1 MKNPP
6 VLFFSSFTAYGPAR
20 FADLQD
26 SATIRTAMTTTLLH
40 VGNAITPKGE
50 ISGAGILIRDGGIEA
65 IGSRAD
71 LTLPS
76 GAQEVRAEDCIAIP
90 GFIDV
95 HIHGAGGRD
104 VMEGSA
110 DALGAVTAK
119 LAQFGTTSLLATTV
133 TADADDTCRAVE
145 GISSYIAT
153 QHETNKPRAEILGI
167 HFEGPFLSKERRG
180 VHPTEFL
187 QLPSAEFLQRL
198 IHASSGN
205 ARIITIAPELLG
217 AMPCIDA
224 ARSLGM
230 VVSIGHTDAT
240 YEQARAAVAHGAH
253 HATHVY
259 NAMRPFTHRDPGVIG
274 AVLTTPEVTAELIAD
289 GIHVDEIAMKVLL
302 QAKGA
307 SGVVLISDGLSATG
321 MPDGKYMLGSMEV
334 TVSGGVCRNAEGK
347 LAGSTLTLDRALRN
361 VVKLGVP
368 LAGAVQMLTL
378 NPATLLGIEFKK
390 GALRT
395 GADADIVLLN
405 DSLEIAQV
413 WARGDSVH

>member
-1 MKNPP
+1 M
-6 VLFFSSFTAYGPAR
+6 A
-20 FADLQD
+20 
-26 SATIRTAMTTTLLH
+26 TTLLH
-40 VGNAITPKGE
+40 VGKAITPKGE
-50 ISGAGILIRDGGIEA
+50 IADAGILIRDGEIEMV
-65 IGSRAD
+65 GPRAAME
-71 LTLPS
+71 LPG
-76 GAQEVRAEDCIAIP
+76 GAEEVQAGESTAIP
-90 GFIDV
+90 GFVDV

-104 VMEGSA
+104 VMEA
-110 DALGAVTAK
+110 DQAALSTIAERLAV
-119 LAQFGTTSLLATTV
+119 FGTTSLLATTV
-133 TADADDTCRAVE
+133 TASADQTIRAVE
-145 GISSYIAT
+145 GIAKYISG
-153 QHETNKPRAEILGI
+153 QYQTNNARAEILGI
-167 HFEGPFLSKERRG
+167 HFEGPFLSKARRG
-180 VHPTEFL
+180 VHPAEWL
-187 QLPSAEFLQRL
+187 QLPSAELLQRFL
-198 IHASSGN
+198 HAASGT
-205 ARIITIAPELLG
+205 ARILTIAPELLG

-289 GIHVDEIAMKVLL
+289 GVHVDDIAMKVLL

-307 SGVVLISDGLSATG
+307 QSVILISDGISATG
-321 MPDGKYMLGSMEV
+321 MPDGNYMLGGLEV

-361 VVKLGVP
+361 IVSLGIP
-368 LAGAVQMLTL
+368 LADAVRMLTL
-378 NPATLLGIEFKK
+378 NPASLLGIEFKK

-405 DSLEIAQV
+405 DALEIERV
-413 WARGDSVH
+413 WARGTLVQ

>member
-1 MKNPP
+1 
-6 VLFFSSFTAYGPAR
+6 
-20 FADLQD
+20 
-26 SATIRTAMTTTLLH
+26 MTTTLLH
-40 VGNAITPKGE
+40 VGQAITPKGE
-50 ISGAGILIRDGGIEA
+50 LPDAGILIRDGEIET

-71 LTLPS
+71 LTLPV
-76 GAQEVRAEDCIAIP
+76 GAQEVRAENSTAVP

-104 VMEGSA
+104 IMEGS
-110 DALGAVTAK
+110 DEALATVTRR
-119 LAQFGTTSLLATTV
+119 LAEFGTTSLLATTV
-133 TADADDTCRAVE
+133 TADFDQTCRAVE
-145 GISSYIAT
+145 GVSAYIAS
-153 QHETNKPRAEILGI
+153 QHLSLQPRAEVLGI

-180 VHPTEFL
+180 VHRAEFL
-187 QLPSAEFLQRL
+187 QLPSAELLQRFL
-198 IHASSGN
+198 NSAAGN
-205 ARIITIAPELLG
+205 ARILTIAPELLG

-274 AVLTTPEVTAELIAD
+274 AVLTTSEITAELIAD

-307 SGVVLISDGLSATG
+307 DGVILISDGLSATG
-321 MPDGKYMLGSMEV
+321 MPDGKYNLGGMEFSV
-334 TVSGGVCRNAEGK
+334 TGGVCRNSEGK

-361 VVKLGVP
+361 VVKLGIP
-368 LAGAVQMLTL
+368 FANAVGMLTL
-378 NPATLLGIEFKK
+378 NPAKLLGIEFKK

-405 DSLEIAQV
+405 EGLEITKV
-413 WARGDSVH
+413 WTRGIPVQ

>member
-1 MKNPP
+1 MEANE
-6 VLFFSSFTAYGPAR
+6 TA
-20 FADLQD
+20 L
-26 SATIRTAMTTTLLH
+26 STIT
-40 VGNAITPKGE
+40 
-50 ISGAGILIRDGGIEA
+50 
-65 IGSRAD
+65 
-71 LTLPS
+71 
-76 GAQEVRAEDCIAIP
+76 
-90 GFIDV
+90 
-95 HIHGAGGRD
+95 GR
-104 VMEGSA
+104 
-110 DALGAVTAK
+110 
-119 LAQFGTTSLLATTV
+119 LAAFGTTSLLATTI
-133 TADADDTCRAVE
+133 TASADDTCRSVE
-145 GISSYIAT
+145 GIAKYISGQYQT
-153 QHETNKPRAEILGI
+153 SDTRAEILGI

-180 VHPTEFL
+180 VHPAEWL
-187 QLPSAEFLQRL
+187 QLPSAELLQRFLQ
-198 IHASSGN
+198 AAAGN
-205 ARIITIAPELLG
+205 ARILTIAPELLG
-217 AMPCIDA
+217 ATPCIDA

-307 SGVVLISDGLSATG
+307 QGVVLISDGTSATG
-321 MPDGKYMLGSMEV
+321 MPDGEYMLGGLKV
-334 TVSGGVCRNAEGK
+334 TVNGGVCRNAEGR

-361 VVKLGVP
+361 IVGLGIP
-368 LAGAVQMLTL
+368 LADAVRMLTL

-405 DSLEIAQV
+405 DGLEIERV
-413 WARGDSVH
+413 WARGTLVQ